1 MFKKDSQL
9 RGLYQRERAAGSV
22 WIVKA
27 KQRGL
32 NKPVTI
38 TLGRVDVIPVNKARQ
53 MAKEKLSLLAQGIN
67 PNQETIQQLA
77 TTKALSI
84 SLEDALAEYLSLREL
99 KPSTVKSYRQVIARS
114 FDDWWSRPIT
124 EITRDDIIKRYKLI
138 KDGIS
143 KRAFQPIKANPR
155 GLADAQKAM
164 RYLSAPMNSYS
175 GDKLNGEPL

>member
-164 RYLSAPMNSYS
+164 RYLAPMNSYS